1 MQTQEYWQMRM
12 QLHIMQKVGVHDPDP
27 ILGKMQAIYLETT
40 AAGGVTWE
48 EVEEAQL
55 KQDGSGGSGGGQPRR
70 KLKISIPKWC
80 GKWVV
85 SMDEYK
91 DGVVGAK
98 SKNLAGA
105 RLPLSWD
112 LSPTCCSVNL
122 PCRHFSR
129 LPSSTKCRM
138 FCPPQ
143 AGMLRATARATE
155 PWQVC
160 WSMGTKLVMLVC
172 AQACAASC
180 RT

>member
-1 MQTQEYWQMRM
+1 MQSEPQ
-12 QLHIMQKVGVHDPDP
+12 PACA
-27 ILGKMQAIYLETT
+27 LGCVPAQAIYLETS

-55 KQDGSGGSGGGQPRR
+55 KQDGSGSGGGAKARK

-105 RLPLSWD
+105 RAGCGTSFTRLCRAEES
-112 LSPTCCSVNL
+112 CS
-122 PCRHFSR
+122 
-129 LPSSTKCRM
+129 
-138 FCPPQ
+138 
-143 AGMLRATARATE
+143 
-155 PWQVC
+155 
-160 WSMGTKLVMLVC
+160 
-172 AQACAASC
+172 
-180 RT
+180 